1 MSLIHTDKLGSSIK
15 ESQNSNS
22 CRILVAYVY
31 PSLSLLNFV
40 PQILPLLPPAWG
52 LPGPVSRAGHPL
64 LAPFQYPGFPLQSL
78 PHPPPSSLKQ
88 GTPVMGTLTTGQ
100 STWPSVTWGSAV
112 GVILEAPPTAATSV
126 RPRTPPCK
134 GVPLLF
140 PHLDA
145 PPTQRARRAPAGGPV
160 DTRAPFLTRVSI
172 RNSGMVS
179 KQEASSPAMAFRV
192 EMISASVL
200 LKLQNY
206 VFDSYKSVC

>member
-1 MSLIHTDKLGSSIK
+1 M
-15 ESQNSNS
+15 
-22 CRILVAYVY
+22 AYVSIY
-31 PSLSLLNFV
+31 PALSFLNFV

-52 LPGPVSRAGHPL
+52 LPGSVSRAAHPL
-64 LAPFQYPGFPLQSL
+64 LAPFQYPAFPLQSL
-78 PHPPPSSLKQ
+78 PHPTPSSLKQ
-88 GTPVMGTLTTGQ
+88 GTPVMETTTTGQ

-126 RPRTPPCK
+126 RPRTRPCK
-134 GVPLLF
+134 GVPWLF

-179 KQEASSPAMAFRV
+179 KQEASSPAIAFIAGLNFTKAP
-192 EMISASVL
+192 E
-200 LKLQNY
+200 
-206 VFDSYKSVC
+206 